1 MELTKEMVKTSIM
14 TTRKYVSIS
23 YINDFEYSSYMY
35 IYLVKN
41 KNMRYSIKYRPRW
54 EIFVLT
60 VFITIYL

>member
-41 KNMRYSIKYRPRW
+41 KNMRYSIKYRPR
-54 EIFVLT
+54 
-60 VFITIYL
+60 